1 MSAEGISLEGNGYGI
16 LVIEYINDYFGK
28 VHNWDYNSLSVLEQN
43 LMCFDTF
50 NILKEK
56 YSIL

>member
-28 VHNWDYNSLSVLEQN
+28 VHNWDYNSLSVL
-43 LMCFDTF
+43 
-50 NILKEK
+50 
-56 YSIL
+56 